1 MEKAM
6 QSAHGIGYQEY
17 SRRHT
22 TRLEVEKKREIQYR
36 KSKQIISNM
45 KMIG

>member
-1 MEKAM
+1 M
-6 QSAHGIGYQEY
+6 QRAHGIGYQEY
-17 SRRHT
+17 SRRYT

-36 KSKQIISNM
+36 ESKQIISNM